1 METMTIGPDDGT
13 LTLHTGVEGRAA
25 KMGHALT
32 IQMHDWSATAT
43 FDGPDPTELSL
54 RTALDSLEIVSGEG
68 GVKAL
73 TEKDKV
79 TIKDSA
85 LDSLSASKHP
95 EVTFQSRSIT
105 ASGDGYAVD
114 GELSVA
120 GKTSA
125 CMVDLTVQRTGGTA
139 TVEAVV
145 PIVQTDYGI
154 KPYSG
159 LMGGLKVKD
168 RVEVQISAKV
178 SEPA

>member
-25 KMGHALT
+25 KAGHALT
-32 IQMHDWSATAT
+32 IAMNDWSVTAS

-54 RTALDSLEIVSGEG
+54 RTGLSSMEIVSGQG

-73 TEKDKV
+73 TDKDKV
-79 TIKDSA
+79 TIKESA
-85 LDSLSASKHP
+85 LDSLSADKHP
-95 EVTFQSRSIT
+95 EVTFESRSIT
-105 ASGDGYAVD
+105 AKGDGYAVD
-114 GELSVA
+114 GALSVA

-125 CMVDLTVQRTGGTA
+125 CTVDMTVQRSGGTA

-168 RVEVQISAKV
+168 LVEVQISAKV
-178 SEPA
+178 SEPS